1 MNNPTPPC
9 SVCGTPVEM
18 VLDQQSIRFSSGV
31 GSTAIVIEHP
41 TQVACPACGSLL
53 HLVVAGIQ
61 NIQLKTSVVPPA
73 KRQLVVPISRVR
85 VG

>member
-1 MNNPTPPC
+1 MD
-9 SVCGTPVEM
+9 
-18 VLDQQSIRFSSGV
+18 LDPQIRFSAGI

-41 TQVACPACGSLL
+41 RQVACPACGCLL
-53 HLVVAGIQ
+53 HLVVTGFQ
-61 NIQLKTSVVPPA
+61 NLQLKTAVVPPQ

>member
-9 SVCGTPVEM
+9 ALCGTPVEM
-18 VLDQQSIRFSSGV
+18 EIDPQIRFSAGI

-41 TQVACPACGSLL
+41 RQVACPACGCLL
-53 HLVVAGIQ
+53 HLVVTGFQ
-61 NIQLKTSVVPPA
+61 NLQLKTAVVPPQ

>member
-1 MNNPTPPC
+1 M
-9 SVCGTPVEM
+9 E
-18 VLDQQSIRFSSGV
+18 LDQQSIRFSPGV

-41 TQVACPACGSLL
+41 AQVACPACGSLL
-53 HLVVAGIQ
+53 HIVIAGFQ
-61 NIQLKTSVVPPA
+61 NLQLKTAVVPPA